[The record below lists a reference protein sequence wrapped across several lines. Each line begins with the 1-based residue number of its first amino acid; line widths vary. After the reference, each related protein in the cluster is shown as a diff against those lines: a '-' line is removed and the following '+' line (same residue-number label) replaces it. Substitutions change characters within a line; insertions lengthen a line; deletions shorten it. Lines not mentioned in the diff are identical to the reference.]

1 MCPIEVWPQ
10 EVTDLLPRTNFPSAG
25 SELACAVSGGA
36 DSLALMALGVA
47 AGCVVTAVHVDH
59 GLRPEGPDEARLVAG
74 AAASVGARF
83 ESIRVAVD
91 PGPNLEARARAA
103 RFTRLPPEVATG
115 HTMDDQAETVLS
127 NLLRGAGVDGL
138 AGMRAGHR
146 HPLLGIRRA
155 EAAEACRALG
165 LRWVE
170 DPSNDDPRFLRNR
183 IRHELLPLCCRI
195 AQRDLVPVLAR
206 QACLLADE
214 AEELD
219 ALASSALPDPSDAKG
234 LAAAPV
240 ALARRAV
247 RGWLR
252 QARYRGASGDLV
264 DRHPPTLAEVERVL
278 GVARGLTVATQ
289 LEGALEVRRSR
300 GRLYLDRT

>member
-1 MCPIEVWPQ
+1 MWPQ
-10 EVTDLLPRTNFPSAG
+10 EVTALLPRTNFPAAG
-25 SELACAVSGGA
+25 SELACAVSGGP

-47 AGCVVTAVHVDH
+47 AGCVVTALHVDH

-83 ESIRVAVD
+83 ESRRIVVD

-103 RFTRLPPEVATG
+103 RFSCLPPEVATG

-146 HPLLGIRRA
+146 HPLLGIRRS
-155 EAAEACRALG
+155 EAAAACRALG

-170 DPSNDDPRFLRNR
+170 DPSNEDPRFLRNR
-183 IRHELLPLCCRI
+183 IRHELLPLCCALAR
-195 AQRDLVPVLAR
+195 RDVVPVLAR

-219 ALASSALPDPSDAKG
+219 GLASSALPDPSDAKG
-234 LAAAPV
+234 LAEAPV
-240 ALARRAV
+240 AVARRAV

-252 QARYRGASGDLV
+252 EARSGVEGDDQI
-264 DRHPPTLAEVERVL
+264 DRHPPTLAEVDRVL
-278 GVARGLTVATQ
+278 DVARGVAVATQ
-289 LEGALEVRRSR
+289 LEGSLEVRRSK
-300 GRLYLDRT
+300 GRLHLDRT